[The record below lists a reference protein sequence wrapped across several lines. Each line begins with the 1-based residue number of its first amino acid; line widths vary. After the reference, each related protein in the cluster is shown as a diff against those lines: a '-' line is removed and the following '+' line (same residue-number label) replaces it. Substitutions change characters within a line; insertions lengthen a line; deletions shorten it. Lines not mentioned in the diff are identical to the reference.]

1 MNLTDAIHG
10 GNNDPGQWGQSV
22 VPIYQTASFSQAT
35 AQDLADVFAGR
46 KMGFAYTRSSNP
58 SSAALEQ
65 RLTQLEQG
73 VGAIATASG
82 MAAIS
87 LAFLGLLKAGDE
99 VVASQGLFGGSLTL
113 LTKTLSRFGIHTQF
127 VDASDTDQVKQA
139 MTDRT
144 RLIFVETIGNP
155 KMDVPDIKALSRIA
169 REAHIPLVVDS
180 TVTPPCLFK
189 AREFGVDLVVYSTTK
204 FINGHGTAIGGAI
217 VDTGLYDW
225 AKGPFEHVLPWAQKV
240 GQFAFLAY
248 LRNATYR
255 DLGGA
260 AAPLNSFLMSQG
272 LETLSLRMAR
282 HCEQALRLAEFLQG
296 HETVSWV
303 HYPGLTQ
310 SPFYARVQQQ
320 FEGQGGAILTFG
332 LGTKERAYAF
342 IDSVSLALNQTNIG
356 DAKTLVIHPA
366 STIYHDF
373 TAEQKQDAGVTE
385 DLVRVSVGL
394 EDYKDIE
401 QDFEQALNKASEV
414 HA

>member
-1 MNLTDAIHG
+1 MNLTDAIHS
-10 GNNDPGQWGQSV
+10 GNNDPGQWGPSV

-35 AQDLADVFAGR
+35 AQGLADVFQGR
-46 KMGFAYTRSSNP
+46 KPAYAYSRSSNP
-58 SSAALEQ
+58 TTGALER

-73 VGAIATASG
+73 VGAIAMASG

-87 LAFLGLLKAGDE
+87 SVFLGLLQAGDE

-113 LTKTLSRFGIHTQF
+113 LTKTLARFGVRPVF
-127 VDASDTDQVKQA
+127 VDASDSEQVKQA
-139 MTDRT
+139 VSDRT

-155 KMDVPDIKALSRIA
+155 KMDVPDIRALSQIA
-169 REAHIPLVVDS
+169 HQGNVPLVVDS
-180 TVTPPCLFK
+180 TVTPPCLFQ
-189 AREFGVDLVVYSTTK
+189 AAQFGVDLVVYSTTK
-204 FINGHGTAIGGAI
+204 FVNGHGTAIGGAV

-225 AKGPFEHVLPWAQKV
+225 GKGLFEHIGPWAKKV
-240 GQFAFLAY
+240 GPLAFLAY

-255 DLGGA
+255 DLGSA
-260 AAPLNSFLMSQG
+260 AAPLSSFLMSQG
-272 LETLSLRMAR
+272 LETLSLRMTR

-296 HETVSWV
+296 HDEVSWV
-303 HYPGLTQ
+303 HYPGLAQ
-310 SPFYARVQQQ
+310 SPFYERIGQQ
-320 FEGQGGAILTFG
+320 FEGHGGALLTFG
-332 LGTKERAYAF
+332 LGSKARAFTF

-373 TAEQKQDAGVTE
+373 TAAEKENAGVTE

-394 EDYKDIE
+394 EDYQDIE
-401 QDFEQALNKASEV
+401 QDFEEALARVSEV

>member
-1 MNLTDAIHG
+1 MNQTDAIHG

-35 AQDLADVFAGR
+35 AQGLADVFQGR
-46 KMGFAYTRSSNP
+46 KPAYAYSRSSNP
-58 SSAALEQ
+58 TTGALER
-65 RLTQLEQG
+65 RLTELEQG
-73 VGAIATASG
+73 VGAIAMASG

-87 LAFLGLLKAGDE
+87 AVFLGLLQAGDE

-113 LTKTLSRFGIHTQF
+113 LTKTLSRFGVTGRF

-139 MTDRT
+139 VSDRT

-155 KMDVPDIKALSRIA
+155 KMDVPDIRALSQIA
-169 REAHIPLVVDS
+169 RQANVPLVADS

-189 AREFGVDLVVYSTTK
+189 AVEFGVDLVVYSTTK
-204 FINGHGTAIGGAI
+204 FVNGHGTAIGGAV
-217 VDTGLYDW
+217 VDTGLYNW
-225 AKGPFEHVLPWAQKV
+225 AKGPFEHIVPWAEKV
-240 GQFAFLAY
+240 GPLAFLAY

-255 DLGGA
+255 DLGSA
-260 AAPLNSFLMSQG
+260 AAPLNSFLMCQG
-272 LETLSLRMAR
+272 LETLSMRMAR

-296 HETVSWV
+296 HKAVPWV

-310 SPFYARVQQQ
+310 SPFYGRIQQQ
-320 FEGQGGAILTFG
+320 FDGKGGALLTFG
-332 LGTKERAYAF
+332 LGTKDRAFAF
-342 IDSVSLALNQTNIG
+342 IDAVSLALNQTNIG

-373 TAEQKQDAGVTE
+373 TEAQRLAAGVTE

-394 EDYKDIE
+394 EDYTDIE
-401 QDFEQALNKASEV
+401 QDFEQALARASEV
-414 HA
+414 TA